1 MGGYHGP
8 PELTAVRALTEW
20 TLDPWMLA
28 LVVLLGGGYL
38 AAARHLR
45 RRGTP
50 WSRWRTVN
58 FLGAGLGVIVI
69 ATMSAFGAYAG
80 VLFYMRAFQTIL
92 LLLLAP
98 LFLALGRPLTLAI
111 SVFPRVGVRVERAIR
126 SRASRVATF
135 PAITTLALVAV
146 PFAMYFTAWY
156 TAAFQSVAVREL
168 THLALLVP
176 GFVFFW
182 TLLRVDP
189 VPKAYSYGVSLWIT
203 FAEVIGD
210 AFLGLA
216 VIASSTLIGAH
227 YYHALGRPW
236 GPSLQT
242 DQILG
247 GGVLW
252 ILGDLVGL
260 PFLVAQLIQFIREDE
275 AEAKVIDAELDT
287 RDAAAA
293 VGTLGAARAAGTA
306 GAAAAGAAHGA
317 AGAVRAAPGS
327 GPDEPVVTGATGAT
341 EPGESAPKSGP
352 PSPPPCEPDRPWW
365 ESDPRFSDRF
375 KEV

>member
-1 MGGYHGP
+1 
-8 PELTAVRALTEW
+8 
-20 TLDPWMLA
+20 
-28 LVVLLGGGYL
+28 
-38 AAARHLR
+38 
-45 RRGTP
+45 
-50 WSRWRTVN
+50 
-58 FLGAGLGVIVI
+58 
-69 ATMSAFGAYAG
+69 MSAFGAYAG

-111 SVFPRVGVRVERAIR
+111 SVFPRAGARIEGAIR
-126 SRASRVATF
+126 SRLARVVTF

-146 PFAMYFTAWY
+146 PFVMYFTTWY
-156 TAAFQSVAVREL
+156 TAAFHSVAVREL

-189 VPKAYSYGVSLWIT
+189 VPKAYSYGVALWIT

-216 VIASSTLIGAH
+216 VIADNSLIGAG
-227 YYHALGRPW
+227 YYHALARPW

-247 GGVLW
+247 GGTLW
-252 ILGDLVGL
+252 IFGDLVGL
-260 PFLVAQLIQFIREDE
+260 PFLIAQLILFIREDE
-275 AEAKVIDAELDT
+275 AEAAVIDAELDA
-287 RDAAAA
+287 RDAA
-293 VGTLGAARAAGTA
+293 GPQGPA
-306 GAAAAGAAHGA
+306 GAAGASGAAGAAGA
-317 AGAVRAAPGS
+317 AGQRPIEPHRAHRAHRSPATPRPAGERRAARHGARWI
-327 GPDEPVVTGATGAT
+327 PDLRI
-341 EPGESAPKSGP
+341 SGP
-352 PSPPPCEPDRPWW
+352 PGPGEPNRPWW